1 MIPQTIFSMKK
12 MVKVYLPWQGKK
24 IKKARGLFKVK
35 SLIRRS
41 TSNSSVLN
49 KAPSNKYKGK
59 HTAEIVVD
67 KSKLA
72 QLSKDA
78 NPIGKTSNRSVSN
91 KAPSNKYKGK
101 RTAEIVVDKSKLAQL
116 SKDKPFV
123 YADEPTASSKGSVS
137 NKKDNPLWRNKK
149 SVKRNQF
156 INSKANV
163 FMPIDSSEKA
173 LSGTKELNVG
183 VTPTRNNTTDA
194 AKFST
199 EFPSHDKDE
208 NDNPH
213 PTEDENDN
221 PHPTE

>member
-12 MVKVYLPWQGKK
+12 MVKIYLPWQGKK
-24 IKKARGLFKVK
+24 IKKKARGLFKVK

-41 TSNSSVLN
+41 TSNSSVSN

-72 QLSKDA
+72 QL
-78 NPIGKTSNRSVSN
+78 
-91 KAPSNKYKGK
+91 
-101 RTAEIVVDKSKLAQL
+101 L
-116 SKDKPFV
+116 KDKPFV
-123 YADEPTASSKGSVS
+123 YADEPTASSKGS
-137 NKKDNPLWRNKK
+137 NDNEKESPLWRNKK

-163 FMPIDSSEKA
+163 FMPIDSPEKA

-183 VTPTRNNTTDA
+183 VTPKRNNTTDA